1 MPDFKEQLAGLR
13 LPSWMDK
20 GEPAALLNASK
31 AYWLQVHDWLRW
43 PLQQLD
49 VDTCAEPL
57 LNVLAYQ
64 RDILRLKGE
73 ALTLFRRRVKYA
85 FVNAQDSGS
94 VAGFIAIF
102 ERLGIGAVTLAERQP
117 GYDWDVILVRINDE
131 QLSGYNALM
140 ISLVRQYGRTC
151 RRYTFDLWNGE
162 TQSVQGGEFEHNAEY
177 YLATSTMPASTVK
190 EHVSA
195 LHARTCATT
204 EYYSANL

>member
-1 MPDFKEQLAGLR
+1 MPDFKEQLTGLR

-31 AYWLQVHDWLRW
+31 AYWLQVNDWLRW

-64 RDILRLKGE
+64 RDISRLKGE
-73 ALTLFRRRVKYA
+73 ALDLFRRRVKYA
-85 FVNAQDSGS
+85 FVNAQDAGS

-102 ERLGIGAVTLAERQP
+102 ERLGIGTVTQAERQP

-131 QLSGYNALM
+131 QLSSYNALM
-140 ISLVRQYGRTC
+140 MSLVRQYGRTC

-162 TQSVQGGEFEHNAEY
+162 TQSVRGGEFEHNAEY
-177 YLATSTMPASTVK
+177 YHAISLMPVGTVTARVALRYARASA
-190 EHVSA
+190 S
-195 LHARTCATT
+195 T
-204 EYYSANL
+204 EYYSANV

>member
-1 MPDFKEQLAGLR
+1 MPDFKGQLAGLR

-20 GEPAALLNASK
+20 GEPAGLLNASK
-31 AYWLQVHDWLRW
+31 AYWLQVNDWLRW

-64 RDILRLKGE
+64 RDISRLKGE
-73 ALTLFRRRVKYA
+73 ALDLFRRRVKYA
-85 FVNAQDSGS
+85 FVNAQDAGS

-102 ERLGIGAVTLAERQP
+102 ERLGIGTVTLAERQP

-140 ISLVRQYGRTC
+140 MSLVRQYGRTC
-151 RRYTFDLWNGE
+151 RRYTFDLSNGE
-162 TQSVQGGEFEHNAEY
+162 TQSVRGGEFEHNAEY
-177 YLATSTMPASTVK
+177 YHAISLMPVGTVTARVALRYARASA
-190 EHVSA
+190 S
-195 LHARTCATT
+195 T
-204 EYYSANL
+204 EYYSANV